1 MMEADTNK
9 INAVQAKDQGP
20 KIQTQK
26 IQKKKIGKKKIRSP
40 KMQTYI
46 IQTQKIQEK
55 KMQSPKIQ
63 TQKIQEK
70 KIQSPKMQTHI
81 IQTQKIQEKKIQE
94 KKIQSLKMQTNII
107 QTQKMQ
113 EEKIQS
119 LKMQTQKI
127 REEKIQSQKMQVQKI
142 QQYKVQ
148 RQKAGRL
155 AGLDT
160 IRGITLLSMMLY
172 HTCWDLVFLF
182 GKKIP
187 GYSGLGGYV
196 WQQSICWTF
205 ILLAGFCWS
214 LGSHH
219 LKRGLIVFGSGILIT
234 FVTLLVMPESRVI
247 FGVLTLIGSC
257 MLLLIPMEKL
267 LLKLRTEIGLVGS
280 FLLFLLF
287 RNVNTGYLGFENW
300 NILKLPDGFYE
311 NLFTTY
317 LGFPQKGFFSA
328 DYFSLLPWFFLFLT
342 GFYLYQLVQKN
353 HMMEKLFSWRVPGF
367 DVIGRHS
374 LLIYLLH
381 QPAVFGISWML
392 FQI

>member
-9 INAVQAKDQGP
+9 INAVQAKDQDP

-26 IQKKKIGKKKIRSP
+26 VS
-40 KMQTYI
+40 
-46 IQTQKIQEK
+46 
-55 KMQSPKIQ
+55 
-63 TQKIQEK
+63 
-70 KIQSPKMQTHI
+70 
-81 IQTQKIQEKKIQE
+81 
-94 KKIQSLKMQTNII
+94 
-107 QTQKMQ
+107 
-113 EEKIQS
+113 
-119 LKMQTQKI
+119 
-127 REEKIQSQKMQVQKI
+127 
-142 QQYKVQ
+142 
-148 RQKAGRL
+148 RL

-187 GYSGLGGYV
+187 GYSGFGGYV

-205 ILLAGFCWS
+205 ILLSGFCWS
-214 LGSHH
+214 LGHH
-219 LKRGLIVFGSGILIT
+219 RLKRGLIVFGSGILIT
-234 FVTLLVMPESRVI
+234 FVTLLVIPESRVI
-247 FGVLTLIGSC
+247 FGVLTLMGSC
-257 MLLLIPMEKL
+257 MLLMIPMEKL
-267 LLKLRTEIGLVGS
+267 LLKLRAEIGLVGS

-287 RNVNTGYLGFENW
+287 RNVNTGYLGSGNW

-381 QPAVFGISWML
+381 QPAVFGISWLL

>member
-9 INAVQAKDQGP
+9 INAVQAKDQDP

-26 IQKKKIGKKKIRSP
+26 
-40 KMQTYI
+40 T
-46 IQTQKIQEK
+46 
-55 KMQSPKIQ
+55 
-63 TQKIQEK
+63 
-70 KIQSPKMQTHI
+70 
-81 IQTQKIQEKKIQE
+81 QE

-119 LKMQTQKI
+119 LKMQTHIIQTHIIQTQKI
-127 REEKIQSQKMQVQKI
+127 QEKKIQSQKMQVQKI

-267 LLKLRTEIGLVGS
+267 LLKLCAEIGLAGS

-381 QPAVFGISWML
+381 QPVVFGISWML

>member
-1 MMEADTNK
+1 MEADTNK
-9 INAVQAKDQGP
+9 INAVQAKDQDP

-46 IQTQKIQEK
+46 IQTQK
-55 KMQSPKIQ
+55 
-63 TQKIQEK
+63 TQEK

-81 IQTQKIQEKKIQE
+81 IQT
-94 KKIQSLKMQTNII
+94 
-107 QTQKMQ
+107 
-113 EEKIQS
+113 
-119 LKMQTQKI
+119 
-127 REEKIQSQKMQVQKI
+127 QKI

-214 LGSHH
+214 LGHH
-219 LKRGLIVFGSGILIT
+219 RLKRGLIVFGSGILIT

-257 MLLLIPMEKL
+257 MLLMIPMEKL
-267 LLKLRTEIGLVGS
+267 LLKLRAEIGLAGS

-287 RNVNTGYLGFENW
+287 RNVNTGYLGFGNW

-317 LGFPQKGFFSA
+317 FGFPQKGFFSA

-342 GFYLYQLVQKN
+342 GFYLYQFVQKN

>member
-9 INAVQAKDQGP
+9 INAVQAKDQDP

-55 KMQSPKIQ
+55 K
-63 TQKIQEK
+63 
-70 KIQSPKMQTHI
+70 IQSPKMQTHI
-81 IQTQKIQEKKIQE
+81 IQTQKIQEK
-94 KKIQSLKMQTNII
+94 
-107 QTQKMQ
+107 
-113 EEKIQS
+113 
-119 LKMQTQKI
+119 
-127 REEKIQSQKMQVQKI
+127 KIQSQKMQVQKI

-267 LLKLRTEIGLVGS
+267 LLKVRTEIGLAGS

-287 RNVNTGYLGFENW
+287 RNVNTGYLGSGNW

-328 DYFSLLPWFFLFLT
+328 DYFSLFPWFFLFLT
-342 GFYLYQLVQKN
+342 GFYLYQLVQKT

>member
-9 INAVQAKDQGP
+9 INAVQAKDQG
-20 KIQTQK
+20 
-26 IQKKKIGKKKIRSP
+26 
-40 KMQTYI
+40 
-46 IQTQKIQEK
+46 
-55 KMQSPKIQ
+55 
-63 TQKIQEK
+63 
-70 KIQSPKMQTHI
+70 PKMQTHI

-94 KKIQSLKMQTNII
+94 KKIQEKKIQEKKIQSLKTQTNII

-127 REEKIQSQKMQVQKI
+127 QEKKIQSQKMQVQKI

-160 IRGITLLSMMLY
+160 IRGITLLSMMFY

-187 GYSGLGGYV
+187 GYSGFGGYV

-267 LLKLRTEIGLVGS
+267 LLKLRAEIGLVGS

-287 RNVNTGYLGFENW
+287 RNVNTGYLGSGNW

-381 QPAVFGISWML
+381 QPVVFGISWML

>member
-9 INAVQAKDQGP
+9 INAVQAKDQDP
-20 KIQTQK
+20 KIQT
-26 IQKKKIGKKKIRSP
+26 QKKKIGKKKIRSP
-40 KMQTYI
+40 KMQTH
-46 IQTQKIQEK
+46 
-55 KMQSPKIQ
+55 KIQ
-63 TQKIQEK
+63 TQKTQEK
-70 KIQSPKMQTHI
+70 KIQSLKMQTHI

-94 KKIQSLKMQTNII
+94 K
-107 QTQKMQ
+107 
-113 EEKIQS
+113 
-119 LKMQTQKI
+119 
-127 REEKIQSQKMQVQKI
+127 KIQSQKMQVQKI

-187 GYSGLGGYV
+187 GYNGLGGYV

-234 FVTLLVMPESRVI
+234 FVTSLVMPESRVI

-267 LLKLRTEIGLVGS
+267 LLKLRAEIGLAGS

-287 RNVNTGYLGFENW
+287 RNVNTGYLGSGNW

>member
-9 INAVQAKDQGP
+9 INAVQAKDQDP

-26 IQKKKIGKKKIRSP
+26 
-40 KMQTYI
+40 T
-46 IQTQKIQEK
+46 
-55 KMQSPKIQ
+55 
-63 TQKIQEK
+63 
-70 KIQSPKMQTHI
+70 
-81 IQTQKIQEKKIQE
+81 QE

-127 REEKIQSQKMQVQKI
+127 QEKKIQSQKMQVQKMQVQKI

-148 RQKAGRL
+148 RQKTGRL

-187 GYSGLGGYV
+187 GYSGFGGYV

-219 LKRGLIVFGSGILIT
+219 LKRGLIVSGSGILIT

-267 LLKLRTEIGLVGS
+267 LLKLRAEIGLAGS

-381 QPAVFGISWML
+381 QPVVFGISWML